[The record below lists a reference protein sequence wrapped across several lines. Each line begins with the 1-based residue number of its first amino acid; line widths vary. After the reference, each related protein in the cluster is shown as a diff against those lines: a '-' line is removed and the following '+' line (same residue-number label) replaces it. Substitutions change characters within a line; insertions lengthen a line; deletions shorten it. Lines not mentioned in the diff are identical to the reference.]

1 MNFNITIDEESYTLE
16 VSDAIMQELQG
27 TIKEMDAD
35 FDKGAQIG
43 RYWIETPSDEQRC
56 QLAADK
62 VVSAVHQQ
70 NVRLFYQMAAYVL
83 TKFPTLKMATVSS
96 DFEVSDIHF
105 EI

>member
-16 VSDAIMQELQG
+16 VSDAIMKELQG
-27 TIKEMDAD
+27 TIKDMDAD
-35 FDKGAQIG
+35 FDKGARIG
-43 RYWIETPSDEQRC
+43 RYWIEMPSDEQRC

-70 NVRLFYQMAAYVL
+70 NVRMFYQMAAYIL
-83 TKFPTLKMATVSS
+83 TKLPTLKMATVSS

>member
-16 VSDAIMQELQG
+16 VSDAIMKELQG
-27 TIKEMDAD
+27 TIQDMDAE
-35 FDKGAQIG
+35 FDKGARIG
-43 RYWIETPSDEQRC
+43 RYWVDVPTDEQRC

-62 VVSAVHQQ
+62 VESAMHQQ
-70 NVRLFYQMAAYVL
+70 NVRLFYQMAAYIL
-83 TKFPTLKMATVSS
+83 TKLPTLKMVTMSS

>member
-16 VSDAIMQELQG
+16 VSDEIMKELQG
-27 TIKEMDAD
+27 AIEDMDAD
-35 FDKGAQIG
+35 FDKGARIG
-43 RYWIETPSDEQRC
+43 RYWIDAPSDEQRC

-70 NVRLFYQMAAYVL
+70 NVRMFYQMAAYIL

>member
-16 VSDAIMQELQG
+16 VSDAIMKELQG
-27 TIKEMDAD
+27 TIEEMDAD
-35 FDKGAQIG
+35 FDKGARIG
-43 RYWIETPSDEQRC
+43 RYWIDVPSDEQRC
-56 QLAADK
+56 QIAADK

-70 NVRLFYQMAAYVL
+70 NVRMFYQMAAYIL
-83 TKFPTLKMATVSS
+83 TKFPTLQMATVSS